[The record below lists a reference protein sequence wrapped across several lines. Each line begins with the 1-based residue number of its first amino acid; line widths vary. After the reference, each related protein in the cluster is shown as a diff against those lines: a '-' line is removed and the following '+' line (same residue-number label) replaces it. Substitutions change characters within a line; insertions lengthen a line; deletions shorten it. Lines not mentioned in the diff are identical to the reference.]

1 MEKAVQAPQLGE
13 DHNSEER
20 PQVHRQ
26 LTIRHPVSQEA
37 YVPTRLAGFSGSD
50 IIKFVVNG
58 EEGIRLFDALN
69 ENWMGF
75 ERWDD
80 RSLFDGDRLQVI
92 IRLQV
97 SPAASA

>member
-1 MEKAVQAPQLGE
+1 MY
-13 DHNSEER
+13 
-20 PQVHRQ
+20 RQ
-26 LTIRHPVSQEA
+26 LTIRHPISQEA

-50 IIKFVVNG
+50 VIKFIVNG
-58 EEGIRLFDALN
+58 EEGIRLFDALK

-80 RSLFDGDRLQVI
+80 RSLFEGDRLQVI

-97 SPAASA
+97 CRAVSV